1 MHFRHIPKV
10 QRFSPCHGGIHRG
23 TWEQQEVQ
31 RHAPHRAA
39 RLGTVLGAG
48 GAAAAEARLGA
59 QRLGPRAPGTEG
71 GRSPRRTSG

>member
-1 MHFRHIPKV
+1 MDP
-10 QRFSPCHGGIHRG
+10 PW

-39 RLGTVLGAG
+39 RLGTELRAG

-59 QRLGPRAPGTEG
+59 QRLGPRAPKVG
-71 GRSPRRTSG
+71 GHQGEDLGEF